1 MITLNT
7 DKGLIKVEGWDDIRS
22 RPGFAIDLNPAEHAL
37 KSIIGRYIFKDKIR
51 CGLSNCHTPHAKGY
65 IVVTKDDQETNI
77 GKDCGKTYFGV
88 DFETLSRKF
97 DRDITEKENREK
109 LWSFS
114 FQLEEL
120 KARITELRGAER
132 GADWVYRN
140 TRPLVSQNKGCPDE
154 VVRRVSSMI
163 KTRQGILS
171 TQREATAQ
179 ETENLEAVQGRTLPK
194 PYYFDEPIAEIA
206 GIEALYP
213 ESDLRELLVLDLE
226 ENIKSFEKKDIDTL
240 DYGALRHWVKWVGSI
255 EKTIDQA
262 NHVVSRGRALLNP
275 ANLQPLMQILSTQAD
290 VTMFRAYLKGLGH
303 V

>member
-7 DKGLIKVEGWDDIRS
+7 DKGLIKVESWDDIRS

-37 KSIIGRYIFKDKIR
+37 KSIIGRYMFKDKIR

-65 IVVTKDDQETNI
+65 IVVTTDDQETNI

-109 LWSFS
+109 LWGFS

-120 KARITELRGAER
+120 KARLTELRAAER
-132 GADWVYRN
+132 GADWVYEN
-140 TRPLVSQNKGCPDE
+140 TRPLVSRNKGCPDE

-171 TQREATAQ
+171 TQREATTQ
-179 ETENLEAVQGRTLPK
+179 EIENLEATQGRKLPK

-206 GIEALYP
+206 GIEALYR
-213 ESDLRELLVLDLE
+213 ESDLRTLLILDLE
-226 ENIKSFEKKDIDTL
+226 ENIKSFEKKNIDTL
-240 DYGALRHWVKWVGSI
+240 DYEGLGHWVKWVGSI

-262 NHVVSRGRALLNP
+262 NHVVSRGRVLLNP

-290 VTMFRAYLKGLGH
+290 VTIFRAYLKGLGH